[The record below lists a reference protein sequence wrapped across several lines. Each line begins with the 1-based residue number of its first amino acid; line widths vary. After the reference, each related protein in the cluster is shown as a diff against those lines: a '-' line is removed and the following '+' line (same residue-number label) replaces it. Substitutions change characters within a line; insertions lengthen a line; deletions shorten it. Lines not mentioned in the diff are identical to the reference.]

1 MLHLLGGNIPH
12 EMNVHHEPVGCIA
25 YDSCISTSYIPM
37 LLLGRR
43 MLETFSRT
51 NRAFGVFRDL
61 VVLNVDGEQV
71 LQLSVDGR
79 SGLLLCSKPYK
90 QVPTHTGR
98 QPPRSRLC

>member
-51 NRAFGVFRDL
+51 NRAFGMFRDL

-71 LQLSVDGR
+71 LRPSFDGR
-79 SGLLLCSKPYK
+79 WAAPMLKAVRTGL
-90 QVPTHTGR
+90 THTGR
-98 QPPRSRLC
+98 QPPRSCLR